1 MFDAGRAQIVD
12 QLRDMDRG
20 KFVAVLQL
28 DDEAVPDD
36 EIGLIS
42 ADDEA
47 VLVHDGERDLGFDKD
62 AFLLKSVLEGVLVD
76 LFEIA
81 CAELEVQC
89 IGRLPDHGDKF
100 LDWNLVGGSSA
111 FLRECCG
118 DLLVAHAGESVSLT
132 LHAGMIP

>member
-1 MFDAGRAQIVD
+1 MFDAGRAQVVD

-28 DDEAVPDD
+28 DDEAVSDD

-47 VLVHDGERDLGFDKD
+47 VLVRDGERNLGLDED
-62 AFLLKSVLEGVLVD
+62 AFLFKPMFESVLVD
-76 LFEIA
+76 LFEIP
-81 CAELEVQC
+81 CSEVEMQC
-89 IGRLPDHGDKF
+89 VGRLPDRGDKF
-100 LDWNLVGGSSA
+100 LNRNLVSGGSA
-111 FLRECCG
+111 VLRECCG

>member
-1 MFDAGRAQIVD
+1 MFDAGRAQVVD

-36 EIGLIS
+36 EVGLVS

-47 VLVHDGERDLGFDKD
+47 VLVRDGERNLGLDED
-62 AFLLKSVLEGVLVD
+62 AFLFKPMFESVLVD
-76 LFEIA
+76 LFEIP
-81 CAELEVQC
+81 CSEVEMQC
-89 IGRLPDHGDKF
+89 VGRLPDRGDKF
-100 LDWNLVGGSSA
+100 LDWNLVCGSSA

>member
-1 MFDAGRAQIVD
+1 MFDAGRAQVVD

-36 EIGLIS
+36 EVGLVS

-47 VLVHDGERDLGFDKD
+47 VLVRDGERNLGLDED
-62 AFLLKSVLEGVLVD
+62 AFLFKPMFESVLVD
-76 LFEIA
+76 LFEIP
-81 CAELEVQC
+81 CSEVEMQC
-89 IGRLPDHGDKF
+89 VGRLPDRGDKF